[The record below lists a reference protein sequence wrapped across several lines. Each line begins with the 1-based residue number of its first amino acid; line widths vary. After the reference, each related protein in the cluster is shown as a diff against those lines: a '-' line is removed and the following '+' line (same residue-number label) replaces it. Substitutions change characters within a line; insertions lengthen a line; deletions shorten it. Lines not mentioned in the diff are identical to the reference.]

1 MRVNDVQEAKL
12 PVVVAVPAEGE
23 GDVVGYDAG
32 GEGGDGDG
40 AGGED
45 VVGGAAEDVSCG
57 CGGLFPG
64 GGGGGGGGVVVA
76 VLGMDLGF
84 AWEGGEGVGL
94 GVGEEAEFTIDG
106 V

>member
-64 GGGGGGGGVVVA
+64 GGGGGGVVVA

>member
-45 VVGGAAEDVSCG
+45 VIGGAAEDIGCG
-57 CGGLFPG
+57 CGGVLP
-64 GGGGGGGGVVVA
+64 GGGGGVVVA
-76 VLGMDLGF
+76 VFGMNLGV
-84 AWEGGEGVGL
+84 AREGGEGVGL